1 MVSTPLGDSKMYHI
15 LRLLWTF
22 KGLFCPKLIF
32 KIKFKT
38 GADPENSERGGPVP
52 HPPTPLPPND
62 FRTCNNK
69 VTLMFQKHFENTGK
83 EGGPSSK
90 SAYARLLL
98 SLKLKWVNEPQTVI
112 NQLKIL
118 RCQSL
123 SWTVTIFR
131 QLISSSPRIVFR
143 FHFYRLH
150 LANSYTY
157 GVPLRTKSCKRVYP
171 ISKARK

>member
-69 VTLMFQKHFENTGK
+69 VTLMFQKHFENTRK
-83 EGGPSSK
+83 KGGRGPLCPSPK
-90 SAYARLLL
+90 SAYDFKRTCSSYINKLLNTCFFQL
-98 SLKLKWVNEPQTVI
+98 SYEN
-112 NQLKIL
+112 
-118 RCQSL
+118 RD
-123 SWTVTIFR
+123 
-131 QLISSSPRIVFR
+131 
-143 FHFYRLH
+143 
-150 LANSYTY
+150 
-157 GVPLRTKSCKRVYP
+157 
-171 ISKARK
+171 